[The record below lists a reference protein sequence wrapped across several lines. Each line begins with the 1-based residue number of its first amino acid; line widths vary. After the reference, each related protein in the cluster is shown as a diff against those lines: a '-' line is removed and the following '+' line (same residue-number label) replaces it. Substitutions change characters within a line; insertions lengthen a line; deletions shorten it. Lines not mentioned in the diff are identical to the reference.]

1 MQERG
6 GGTGQVRSGQVPSY
20 KTWERKERCWVGSR
34 VGIGLLNR
42 GPARVILVRYAV
54 NWDRRPALHFDFFPQ
69 EEFQE
74 RHMRPVVVLQDATAD
89 IDARRDETR
98 RDKTKCSRLFRAPGI
113 ALASL

>member
-1 MQERG
+1 MGWAGLVMQERG
-6 GGTGQVRSGQVPSY
+6 GGTGQVRSGSY
-20 KTWERKERCWVGSR
+20 KTWERKERCWVGSW

-89 IDARRDETR
+89 ARRDETR
-98 RDKTKCSRLFRAPGI
+98 
-113 ALASL
+113 